1 MGEWVGEW
9 VRATPVPT
17 LDINVVHFN
26 HCIAMDTQRTGTL
39 PAYTTS
45 LAWSLP
51 YAQVVHML
59 IHSFMG

>member
-1 MGEWVGEW
+1 MGT
-9 VRATPVPT
+9 RKS
-17 LDINVVHFN
+17 
-26 HCIAMDTQRTGTL
+26 RTTAGLQIVLTSTMYHNGYTRHGTL

-59 IHSFMG
+59 IHSYGYELS